1 MTRGSGTI
9 SQMRSLSTMRSMPMI
24 WLIILTACGGA
35 STSDASPSPDAPTGV
50 QSARALGSVDG
61 AAMGY
66 LEYLPP
72 GYGDGD
78 PRPLLVFLHGR
89 DEAGDGSEAELGLVD
104 KNGVPALIASGHW
117 PHDLPFTVL
126 SPQYQVGPANNGC
139 GIGEDIAAFLDFAM
153 DRYEVDPARVYLTG
167 LSCGAIGSWDYFADH
182 GDEVVA
188 AAVLISG
195 HPERALEKAGCA
207 PLTEVPVWAFH
218 GALDNIVPTIRVEGP
233 IAEIQACEGTGAIEL
248 ELTVYPNADHDA
260 WTRTYD
266 LTAGHDIYAWMLEH
280 TNESAQA
287 D

>member
-1 MTRGSGTI
+1 
-9 SQMRSLSTMRSMPMI
+9 
-24 WLIILTACGGA
+24 
-35 STSDASPSPDAPTGV
+35 
-50 QSARALGSVDG
+50 
-61 AAMGY
+61 MGY

-104 KNGVPALIASGHW
+104 KNGVPALIEAGDW
-117 PHDLPFTVL
+117 PDDRPFVVL
-126 SPQYQVGPANNGC
+126 SPQYGTNNDC
-139 GIGEDIAAFLDFAM
+139 AIGEDIAAFLDFAM
-153 DRYEVDPARVYLTG
+153 DHYEVDPARVYLTG

-233 IAEIQACEGTGAIEL
+233 IDEIQACEGTDAIEL

-266 LTAGHDIYAWMLEH
+266 LSAGHDVYAWMLEH
-280 TNESAQA
+280 TNDSAQ
-287 D
+287 

>member
-1 MTRGSGTI
+1 MASVG
-9 SQMRSLSTMRSMPMI
+9 
-24 WLIILTACGGA
+24 WLLMFTVTACGGA
-35 STSDASPSPDAPTGV
+35 GTVGATPATDAPTGV
-50 QSARALGSVDG
+50 ASVRALGSVDG
-61 AAMGY
+61 APMGY

-104 KNGVPALIASGHW
+104 KNGVPALIEAGDW
-117 PHDLPFTVL
+117 PDDRPFVVL
-126 SPQYQVGPANNGC
+126 SPQYGTNNDC
-139 GIGEDIAAFLDFAM
+139 AIGEDIAAFLDFAM
-153 DRYEVDPARVYLTG
+153 DHYEVDPARVYLTG
-167 LSCGAIGSWDYFADH
+167 LSCGAIGSWDYFAAH

-195 HPERALEKAGCA
+195 HAERALEEAGCA

-218 GALDNIVPTIRVEGP
+218 GELDNIIPMIRVEGP
-233 IAEIQACEGTGAIEL
+233 IDEIQNCEGADAVEL

-266 LTAGHDIYAWMLEH
+266 LSAGHDVYAWMLEH
-280 TNESAQA
+280 TN